1 MYNLADRGVSY
12 RSGKGPILVLNFLEP
27 SSVKSVLA
35 FRKWSNMMVDVARS
49 MTYRLDHFAMLSGGR
64 EYRGKDGAEVHASD
78 NFAGQVELF
87 MEHKTR

>member
-1 MYNLADRGVSY
+1 
-12 RSGKGPILVLNFLEP
+12 
-27 SSVKSVLA
+27 
-35 FRKWSNMMVDVARS
+35 MVDVARS